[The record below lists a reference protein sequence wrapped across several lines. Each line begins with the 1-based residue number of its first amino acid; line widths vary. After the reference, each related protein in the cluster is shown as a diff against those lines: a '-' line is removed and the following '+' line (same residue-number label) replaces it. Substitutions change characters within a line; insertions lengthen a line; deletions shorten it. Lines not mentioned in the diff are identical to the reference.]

1 MTETT
6 TPQKPENG
14 FVNIIVNVIVPVF
27 ILNKLST
34 QLGALNALILA
45 LAFPLGYG
53 LWDLWQRKKVNYFSL
68 LGLLNVGLTGGLAVA
83 SLDGHWFAV
92 KEAVFPLLIGV
103 FVLGSAFTQRPF
115 IKTLLMNPQIM
126 KTDVIDQKLRENNS
140 LVEFES
146 HLKISTYLLAGSFLI
161 SALLNYVLAI
171 RIFKPLDPSLASEA
185 RSVALNEQIAQM
197 TSSSFLVIMV
207 PSMIILF
214 GILWYLLR
222 GIKQHTGLALEE
234 IIRQN

>member
-1 MTETT
+1 
-6 TPQKPENG
+6 
-14 FVNIIVNVIVPVF
+14 
-27 ILNKLST
+27 
-34 QLGALNALILA
+34 
-45 LAFPLGYG
+45 
-53 LWDLWQRKKVNYFSL
+53 
-68 LGLLNVGLTGGLAVA
+68 
-83 SLDGHWFAV
+83 
-92 KEAVFPLLIGV
+92 
-103 FVLGSAFTQRPF
+103 
-115 IKTLLMNPQIM
+115 MNPQIM

-146 HLKISTYLLAGSFLI
+146 HLRISTYLLAGSFLI